1 MSDQVAYAPGGPFE
15 RELRLLGDVKGKRVL
30 ELGCGTGA
38 NAVALAQQGAVVIG
52 IDTSDARLAT
62 ARERGDGAEV
72 RVDWHHGDFADLAFL
87 RADSIDLVVSISTLS
102 EVDDVARVFRQVE
115 RVLKPNAPF
124 VCSYD
129 HPMALCIDANGTLTR
144 SPFDRG
150 PVEVNRAGGSALV
163 YVRTLADV
171 FTDLHRAGLRVDT
184 LLEPRTSGARIPSTV
199 VWRARTDGA

>member
-1 MSDQVAYAPGGPFE
+1 MSDSVSYAPGGPSE

-52 IDTSDARLAT
+52 SDTSDDRLAA
-62 ARERGDGAEV
+62 ARARGDAAEV
-72 RVDWHHGDFADLAFL
+72 RVDWHHGDLADLAFL

-102 EVDDVARVFRQVE
+102 EVDDIARVFRQVE

-129 HPMALCIDANGTLTR
+129 HPMALCVGAGDVLVR

-150 PVEVNRAGGSALV
+150 PVEVSRDGAPSLV
-163 YVRTLADV
+163 YVRTISDV

-184 LLEPRTSGARIPSTV
+184 LLEPRTAGTRVPSTV
-199 VWRARTDGA
+199 IWRARKDGA